1 MVIIMATLIIMAMI
15 YQYTCA
21 VNSIKAHVEGTRIQ
35 DDGDHRELWS
45 GLEFGG
51 VDLRLCELRKVQGQ
65 IRRACLEAR
74 SAAAL
79 ILAST
84 RGVI

>member
-35 DDGDHRELWS
+35 DDGDHRS

>member
-1 MVIIMATLIIMAMI
+1 MVIIMAKLIIMAMI
-15 YQYTCA
+15 YQYPVRSTP
-21 VNSIKAHVEGTRIQ
+21 IKAHIEGTRIQ
-35 DDGDHRELWS
+35 HDGDHRELWS

-51 VDLRLCELRKVQGQ
+51 VDLRLCELRKVQGK